1 MLRKDAAAP
10 AEVSLLLGSSNLC
23 RNRSQK
29 TQNNKEVDNRLDRF
43 LHIFCGSKEH
53 THHIKMFHESEV
65 EAQYARALKQEIHG
79 MFCEKESKELR
90 DGATAAQ
97 GKKS

>member
-1 MLRKDAAAP
+1 
-10 AEVSLLLGSSNLC
+10 
-23 RNRSQK
+23 
-29 TQNNKEVDNRLDRF
+29 
-43 LHIFCGSKEH
+43 
-53 THHIKMFHESEV
+53 MFHESEV